1 MPTAYNIYEHIATVR
16 RNIESR
22 TNALNEF
29 HAGSSLH
36 FTPYGMKTM
45 VEGNNPTGGST
56 EVSPTSTAP
65 AMSIDELTKSL
76 VPGEM
81 ASEII
86 KLQQQF
92 LKTTEKSKKMTEKIQ
107 NGGAAMLLNPQD
119 ASSDKKEADKIAGE
133 LIEEMVNTVVGAKRD
148 PVLKAAKINKDK
160 INEVL
165 PKLIE
170 NADTAHETWSN
181 MFYRWG
187 SNIASGASWIFAKS
201 KEFMKNILTFNFSKE
216 GVVVAAVMI
225 LLLWWVLSALGLVA
239 SIGSVASSIGS
250 FIMEWIG
257 SPLMKVANTYMGTS
271 TTLLWSKGEYALA
284 TKALTAANATA
295 RATSCFTGGGGVSSG
310 SMLAAKVVGS
320 ANPIGLTLTGLWTTG
335 CLLYTATM
343 GVADAT
349 GYSSASQAIKTT
361 MLATEQFY
369 VRTAVN
375 GMAPIVLMLALKRD
389 WLSIE
394 TAKSLTGLGGNIKA
408 TVEKGSK
415 LHAQVRTG
423 LIAAQREAEAS
434 LDQAMGMKGGVIPA
448 EYFLDLQRTETDK
461 TLDGMID
468 HEDRTGKPPKIG
480 KAALIRQQ
488 DNMIIDKKLADADKM
503 DVDELNTIALSSK
516 RKRTKAQ
523 EAKLRWFMYMNGAC
537 DKDEDLPSGKKLK
550 SMLNTAMQNKEKR
563 LRKEEKI
570 ESKKEEGLSIDDIN
584 VGDILEYIHLDE
596 DKENPHPGQHN
607 VTSKSAKKF
616 GMDGGRNSQ
625 YPRKWRKVV
634 KARGGWGSY
643 FRRGEVPTFEKRRG
657 EVATFEKRRGE
668 VATVEKRRGEVATVE
683 KRRSEVATF
692 EKYIEN
698 ACLADESVSI
708 ALQSLKF

>member
-76 VPGEM
+76 VPVKM

-119 ASSDKKEADKIAGE
+119 ASSDKIAGE

-181 MFYRWG
+181 MFYRLG
-187 SNIASGASWIFAKS
+187 SNIASSASWIFAKS
-201 KEFMKNILTFNFSKE
+201 KEFMKNILTFNLSKE

-239 SIGSVASSIGS
+239 SISSVASSIGS

-257 SPLMKVANTYMGTS
+257 SPLMKVANTYTGAS
-271 TTLLWSKGEYALA
+271 TELLWSKRAYATA

-295 RATSCFTGGGGVSSG
+295 RATSCFTGGGGVSTG
-310 SMLAAKVVGS
+310 SMLAAKVAGA
-320 ANPIGLTLTGLWTTG
+320 ANPLGLTLTGLWTGG

-369 VRTAVN
+369 VRAAVN
-375 GMAPIVLMLALKRD
+375 GMAPIVLMIALKRD

-408 TVEKGSK
+408 AVDKGSK

-468 HEDRTGKPPKIG
+468 HEDRTGNPPKIG

-488 DNMIIDKKLADADKM
+488 DNMVIDKKLADADKM

-563 LRKEEKI
+563 LRKEKKI

-596 DKENPHPGQHN
+596 DKENLHPGQHN

-616 GMDGGRNSQ
+616 GMDGGPNSQ

-643 FRRGEVPTFEKRRG
+643 FRRGEVP
-657 EVATFEKRRGE
+657 
-668 VATVEKRRGEVATVE
+668 TVE

>member
-56 EVSPTSTAP
+56 EVSPTSAAP
-65 AMSIDELTKSL
+65 AMSIDDLTKSL

-86 KLQQQF
+86 KLQQEF

-133 LIEEMVNTVVGAKRD
+133 LIEEMVNTVVGAKKD

-201 KEFMKNILTFNFSKE
+201 KELMKNLLTFNFSKE

-239 SIGSVASSIGS
+239 SIGSVASSIGT

-257 SPLMKVANTYMGTS
+257 SPLMKVAHTYMGTN
-271 TTLLWSKGEYALA
+271 TELLFTKGAYATASGALTKANFTGCFAGLGGAAGGGALA
-284 TKALTAANATA
+284 AQVGAAANPVG
-295 RATSCFTGGGGVSSG
+295 FTLSALWVGGCA
-310 SMLAAKVVGS
+310 LQA
-320 ANPIGLTLTGLWTTG
+320 GL
-335 CLLYTATM
+335 
-343 GVADAT
+343 DFT
-349 GYSSASQAIKTT
+349 GYSSASYALKTAW
-361 MLATEQFY
+361 LATETTY
-369 VRTAVN
+369 VRLAVH
-375 GMAPIVLMLALKRD
+375 GMAPILLMTALKRN
-389 WLSIE
+389 WINIE
-394 TAKSLTGLGGNIKA
+394 QAKSLTVFGGRFVGAVDEGRKLRAQVEYGIIKA
-408 TVEKGSK
+408 GSK
-415 LHAQVRTG
+415 AENG
-423 LIAAQREAEAS
+423 LYSAIGVNGS
-434 LDQAMGMKGGVIPA
+434 VIPA
-448 EYFLDLQRTETDK
+448 EYFLNLQRTETDK
-461 TLDGMID
+461 IVDAMID
-468 HEDRTGKPPKIG
+468 SEDRTGKPPTIG
-480 KAALIRQQ
+480 KAALIRQS
-488 DNMIIDKKLADADKM
+488 DNMIIDKKIAAADKM
-503 DVDELNTIALSSK
+503 DVDELYTIALSSK

-683 KRRSEVATF
+683 KRRGEVATF